1 MEIEDLE
8 RERRRSSTFTA
19 LSMLADTYTDKTRVK
34 WSHKRSTRVT
44 RRDDDGKGPIDIKLD
59 ILE

>member
-19 LSMLADTYTDKTRVK
+19 LSMLADTQIRQG
-34 WSHKRSTRVT
+34 SSGVT
-44 RRDDDGKGPIDIKLD
+44 REVP
-59 ILE
+59 E